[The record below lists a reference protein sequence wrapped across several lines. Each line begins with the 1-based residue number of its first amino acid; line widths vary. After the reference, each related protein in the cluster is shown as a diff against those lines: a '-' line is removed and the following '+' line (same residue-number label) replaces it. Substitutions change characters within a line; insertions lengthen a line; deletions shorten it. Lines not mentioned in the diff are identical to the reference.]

1 MEREM
6 LKYLPIVLLVALP
19 AAYAAADRVP
29 TLDMKR
35 ECNFEGSVLGNQQQ
49 CLADEEQ
56 AKQQLQQEWPQF
68 NASDKRQCL
77 SEATMAGAASYVE
90 LITCLEMARDTRN
103 SRAASGKP
111 QK

>member
-1 MEREM
+1 M
-6 LKYLPIVLLVALP
+6 LKSLPIAFLVALP
-19 AAYAAADRVP
+19 AAYAAAEGVP

-35 ECNFEGSVLGNQQQ
+35 ECNFEGSVLGNQKQ

-90 LITCLEMARDTRN
+90 LITCLEMARD
-103 SRAASGKP
+103 GG
-111 QK
+111 

>member
-6 LKYLPIVLLVALP
+6 LKYLPIALLAALP
-19 AAYAAADRVP
+19 AAYAAADKVP
-29 TLDMKR
+29 ILDVKR